1 MQRFRSSGWTG
12 GMLAG
17 SLRARKPVV
26 DQCATSWFRRQKP
39 RTMPRFYLPI
49 HQLPLLNTPSMSSVF
64 LLSSDYYDEAGHI
77 YIHETSPS
85 GLVFAKIAIEFLRK
99 GGLNTWDFVL
109 AITNMLVDPVLDCP
123 GTIRTASGDLID
135 LTSIPSEGAFVYT
148 QEGLLPS

>member
-1 MQRFRSSGWTG
+1 MRHILIPPAEAENHAPLLPSHPSASSVT
-12 GMLAG
+12 
-17 SLRARKPVV
+17 
-26 DQCATSWFRRQKP
+26 
-39 RTMPRFYLPI
+39 
-49 HQLPLLNTPSMSSVF
+49 LNTPSMSSVF

-85 GLVFAKIAIEFLRK
+85 GLVFAKIPIEFLRK
-99 GGLNTWDFVL
+99 GGLNTWGFVL

-123 GTIRTASGDLID
+123 GTIRTASGDPID